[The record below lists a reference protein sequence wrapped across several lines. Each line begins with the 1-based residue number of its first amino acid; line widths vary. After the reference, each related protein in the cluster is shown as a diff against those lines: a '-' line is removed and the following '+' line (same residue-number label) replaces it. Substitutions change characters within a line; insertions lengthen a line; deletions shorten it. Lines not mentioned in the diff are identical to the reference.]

1 MLCVTMLFTIA
12 GRFGPRA
19 RSSTRGLLVLGGR
32 LCPAVVAGEKGRH
45 ALNWGDCGDQLEP
58 PGQPEEEATERLPP
72 SVEGPR

>member
-12 GRFGPRA
+12 GRFRA
-19 RSSTRGLLVLGGR
+19 TRAVVDLGLLVGGR